1 MRRKVIF
8 GNFHYRECDNLAL
21 YLEKMA
27 RQGWIFKDWRLGM
40 VFEKEEPQNLE
51 YAVEVF
57 SEGNENDTKPEPETE
72 EFAVY
77 CREAG
82 WELVSSRK
90 KLCIFQKISQD
101 AAPIME
107 PEERYRNIK
116 KAERESGGRWAI
128 FICILGLSML
138 NGLRTNNPG
147 EWIFDNLELALWI
160 TLFCLFIHKLIW
172 FLDFRYWTGRARRAL
187 DMGAEP
193 FYGKEGEW
201 IYFWIQIRWLF
212 PYLIALVYLTLTF
225 FAGDEIS
232 GGLLLTIFIVVVL
245 YKGWVGLL
253 KPQRYRHEMAFMM
266 IILIL
271 PVMVYGLWLGLVP
284 AAPKEEE
291 KIETAYGGGS
301 VSIEED
307 KRGIMGRAVTYE
319 ITPADPSLLPE
330 ESVTCELYE
339 TSHTWLLNRM
349 EELWKKEETGKEILI
364 RQQNTLIRIFGADQ
378 LDEDQILFIRQV
390 LKLQKI

>member
-1 MRRKVIF
+1 MRRKVVF
-8 GNFHYRECDNLAL
+8 GNFRYRECDNLAL

-27 RQGWIFKDWRLGM
+27 REGWIFRDWRLGM
-40 VFEKEEPQNLE
+40 VFEKEEPQKLE

-77 CREAG
+77 CRQAG

-90 KLCIFQKISQD
+90 KLCIFRKLSQD

-107 PEERYRNIK
+107 PEERYRSIK

-128 FICILGLSML
+128 FICILGLSLL
-138 NGLRTNNPG
+138 NGLRTDNPG

-160 TLFCLFIHKLIW
+160 TLFCLFIYKLTW
-172 FLDFRYWTGRARRAL
+172 FLDFRYWTAKARRAL

-193 FYGKEGEW
+193 FYGKEGTW
-201 IYFWIQIRWLF
+201 IYLWIQLRWLL

-225 FAGDEIS
+225 LAGDKIS
-232 GGLLLTIFIVVVL
+232 GGLLLTIFIVVVF

-266 IILIL
+266 ILLIL
-271 PVMVYGLWLGLVP
+271 PVMVYGLWLG
-284 AAPKEEE
+284 
-291 KIETAYGGGS
+291 
-301 VSIEED
+301 
-307 KRGIMGRAVTYE
+307 RAVTYE
-319 ITPADPSLLPE
+319 ITPADSSLLPE

-339 TSHTWLLNRM
+339 TPHAWLLDRM
-349 EELWKKEETGKEILI
+349 EELWSKEAGKEMLI
-364 RQQNTLIRIFGADQ
+364 RDPGRMLRISGMDQ
-378 LDEDQILFIRQV
+378 LDADQILFIREV
-390 LKLQKI
+390 LKL